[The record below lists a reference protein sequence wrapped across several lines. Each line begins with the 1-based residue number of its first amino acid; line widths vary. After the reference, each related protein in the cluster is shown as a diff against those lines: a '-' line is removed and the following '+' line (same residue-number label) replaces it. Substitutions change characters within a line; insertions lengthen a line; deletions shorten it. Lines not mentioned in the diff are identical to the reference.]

1 MFSSQLLFL
10 FKKSSLITRG
20 VKWDLFLFD
29 LSLTLINFLGTL
41 CPLIGL
47 LATILTLMMTTV
59 FVYRK
64 LAKTDIEASGKD

>member
-29 LSLTLINFLGTL
+29 LLLTLINFLGTL
-41 CPLIGL
+41 CLLIGL
-47 LATILTLMMTTV
+47 FATIPTSMMTTV

-64 LAKTDIEASGKD
+64 LAKPDIEVSGQD

>member
-1 MFSSQLLFL
+1 MG
-10 FKKSSLITRG
+10 LISVRSVADTY
-20 VKWDLFLFD
+20 
-29 LSLTLINFLGTL
+29 NFLGTL

-64 LAKTDIEASGKD
+64 LAKPDIEVSGQD